1 MEQVLIDEL
10 GINAEH
16 AILIDSL
23 KEPQRSLKI
32 EELREWKII
41 KKLEF

>member
-1 MEQVLIDEL
+1 MEQTLIDKL

-16 AILIDSL
+16 ARMIDEL

-32 EELREWKII
+32 EELQEWRII